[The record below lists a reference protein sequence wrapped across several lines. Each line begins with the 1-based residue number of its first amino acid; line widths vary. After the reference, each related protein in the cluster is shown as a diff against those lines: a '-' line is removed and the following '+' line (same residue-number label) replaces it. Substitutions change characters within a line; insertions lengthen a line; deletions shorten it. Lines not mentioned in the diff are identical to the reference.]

1 MPYRLFWHLTP
12 KKLKAFRKAYKIQR
26 EIEDEK
32 AYMNGI
38 YTLKAL
44 EVALS
49 SFDAGLSG
57 KQSKVTYF
65 DKPLLKIAMEQEQ
78 SDKLQK
84 QRELFVAK
92 LLTMQA
98 NFEINH
104 SNGVNKDVD
113 DTEKSDG
120 N

>member
-1 MPYRLFWHLTP
+1 MFWHLTP

-49 SFDAGLSG
+49 SFGAGLSG
-57 KQSKVTYF
+57 KQSKATYF
-65 DKPLLKIAMEQEQ
+65 DKPLLQIAMEQEQ

-113 DTEKSDG
+113 DTEKFDG